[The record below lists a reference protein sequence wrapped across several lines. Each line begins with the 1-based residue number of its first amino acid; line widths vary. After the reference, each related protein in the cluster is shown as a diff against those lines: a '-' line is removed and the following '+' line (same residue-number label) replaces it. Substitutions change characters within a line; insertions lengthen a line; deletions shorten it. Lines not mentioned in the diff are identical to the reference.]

1 MTFYPII
8 LTYLENKEFSYVET
22 YQEELKDFYGIIR
35 YMYKMDLYLERD
47 FIPLL
52 EDSEK
57 AIYFSNIVEEKQSYL
72 DKHIANLVNLK
83 VKFFED
89 SILKSTPDMPYSMY
103 IDMDYNNAKI
113 ISKK

>member
-8 LTYLENKEFSYVET
+8 LTYLESKDFSYVEA
-22 YQEELKDFYGIIR
+22 YQEELRGFYGIIR
-35 YMYKMDLYLERD
+35 FMYHMDLYLDRD

-52 EDSEK
+52 EDNE
-57 AIYFSNIVEEKQSYL
+57 AIIHYSNLVENKQTAL

-83 VKFFED
+83 IKFFED

>member
-1 MTFYPII
+1 
-8 LTYLENKEFSYVET
+8 
-22 YQEELKDFYGIIR
+22 
-35 YMYKMDLYLERD
+35 MYHMDLYLDRD

-52 EDSEK
+52 EDSEV
-57 AIYFSNIVEEKQSYL
+57 IIHYSNLVENKQTAL

-83 VKFFED
+83 AKFFED

-113 ISKK
+113 ISKKWIDLRENFIGPMDPKHKASINNNRPYNYKRIR